1 MADRRSGGKRARLG
15 ACLAWN
21 VPRHSLSRRHATF
34 RKTRAALC
42 FCSAILLLL
51 IGAGLLRE
59 FF

>member
-1 MADRRSGGKRARLG
+1 MANCKTGKKAKLA
-15 ACLAWN
+15 ACMAWN

-34 RKTRAALC
+34 RKARMALC
-42 FCSAILLLL
+42 FCSAIVLLL